1 MGHFG
6 DPFLWFGSTGG
17 SKGELLSEAGK
28 SLFREK
34 TNPSSSNHRSK
45 YSTEHPLISHPRAK
59 IRVFFPSD
67 LSIQQLLQPNK
78 NHLPSHTSAGM
89 WDLLS
94 EGDGW
99 STEPPEPLTS
109 HPTAKTRQILW
120 KAPANG

>member
-59 IRVFFPSD
+59 IRVFFPQTFQFNSFFSQTRTICH
-67 LSIQQLLQPNK
+67 LTPLLGCGICS
-78 NHLPSHTSAGM
+78 LRVM
-89 WDLLS
+89 
-94 EGDGW
+94 DGAR
-99 STEPPEPLTS
+99 S
-109 HPTAKTRQILW
+109 RQS
-120 KAPANG
+120 P